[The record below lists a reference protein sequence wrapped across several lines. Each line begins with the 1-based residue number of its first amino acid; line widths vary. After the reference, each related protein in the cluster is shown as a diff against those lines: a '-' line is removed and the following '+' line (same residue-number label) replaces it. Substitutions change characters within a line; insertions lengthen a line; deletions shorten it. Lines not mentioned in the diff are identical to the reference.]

1 MSYKLKREEN
11 LLKRTRSAIV
21 KDNGRGSILREY
33 KVWFQIKIRSGN
45 NKTFGDKIN
54 LSNSQK
60 LGVFYVK
67 F

>member
-33 KVWFQIKIRSGN
+33 KV
-45 NKTFGDKIN
+45 
-54 LSNSQK
+54 
-60 LGVFYVK
+60 
-67 F
+67 